1 MLARFSALHHK
12 RLAGFGERA
21 LQALHRYDWP
31 GNVRE
36 LENLV
41 ERGVILASQGETV
54 DIEHLFPNQ
63 PDVPQAGV
71 DSRGQLATVTPP
83 QTQELCA
90 RIVDSGVALEELEA
104 QVLALAVERSHGN
117 LSGAARLLGMTRPQL
132 AYRLRRQ
139 QADHDAGGD
148 R

>member
-1 MLARFSALHHK
+1 MLARFSALHNK
-12 RLAGFGERA
+12 RLAGFGDRA

-54 DIEHLFPNQ
+54 ELEHLFPNH
-63 PDVPQAGV
+63 PEAAQAGV
-71 DSRGQLATVTPP
+71 DQRGQLSEVALP
-83 QTQELCA
+83 QHQELCA
-90 RIVDSGVALEELEA
+90 RIVDSGIALGALEA
-104 QVLALAVERSHGN
+104 QVLELAVERSRGN

-132 AYRLRRQ
+132 AYRLRRRQ
-139 QADHDAGGD
+139 DEDATEGDH
-148 R
+148 